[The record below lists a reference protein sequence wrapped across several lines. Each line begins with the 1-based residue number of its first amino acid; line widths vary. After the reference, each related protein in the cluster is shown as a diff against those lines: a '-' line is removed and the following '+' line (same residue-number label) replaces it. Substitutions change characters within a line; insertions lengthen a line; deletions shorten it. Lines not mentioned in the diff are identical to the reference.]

1 MKKIYRRVAVVKDVQ
16 CGQVICAY
24 KKPGDQHIRLC
35 EHYSHRSRMVGFCD
49 LTKENLVVHR
59 VLDGIP
65 IAKRGW
71 KCLESE
77 HLWEQ
82 LNEQGRKDQVSDRNG
97 DRISA

>member
-1 MKKIYRRVAVVKDVQ
+1 MVKDVQ
-16 CGQVICAY
+16 CGHVICAY

-59 VLDGIP
+59 VLDGIS

-77 HLWEQ
+77 YLWEQ
-82 LNEQGRKDQVSDRNG
+82 LNAQAQKDQARDKNS